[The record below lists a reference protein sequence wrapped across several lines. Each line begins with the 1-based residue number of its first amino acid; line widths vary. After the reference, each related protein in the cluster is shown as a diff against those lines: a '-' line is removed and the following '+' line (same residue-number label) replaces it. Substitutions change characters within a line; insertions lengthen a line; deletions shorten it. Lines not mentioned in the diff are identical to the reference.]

1 MPRTVTDHDH
11 RYASAKI
18 SSDSEEEENPGPASV
33 TSFYV
38 GRCGFRNCKFE
49 TTSSESFSK
58 VSGVG
63 IVLLIVLNKIL
74 FILGC
79 RLSYEPL
86 EERGS
91 PWSSKSGSRD

>member
-11 RYASAKI
+11 RYASVKI

-58 VSGVG
+58 VSVVG
-63 IVLLIVLNKIL
+63 IVFANCSQQNFVY
-74 FILGC
+74 F
-79 RLSYEPL
+79 RLSAQL
-86 EERGS
+86 
-91 PWSSKSGSRD
+91 